1 MNTNVNKF
9 VIKKRRKKTIKKVI
23 LGLFIFIIGIII
35 FIYKAPIFN
44 LKKINI
50 SGLVTL
56 SNESLQEKLKYNIG
70 QNIFT
75 VDYIKIEKDLKEN
88 PYIKEIKISKKGINK
103 ININVVENKIA
114 YYLNSNE
121 SFKAINNEGIVVEE
135 INSLDDRSL
144 SKLTG
149 IDVSEKKIGDKISED
164 TQITFVLDTFYKMIE
179 VIPEE
184 LKFSEIN
191 ILDLNNISCYI
202 GNVEIILGDSSNLLD
217 KMNIA
222 LNIIEQGIITKG
234 YIDMSF
240 DGAPVIKQSQ

>member
-1 MNTNVNKF
+1 MNTKVNKF
-9 VIKKRRKKTIKKVI
+9 VKKKRRKKTIKKVI
-23 LGLFIFIIGIII
+23 LGLFIIIIGTII

-56 SNESLQEKLKYNIG
+56 SSESLQEELKYNIG

-75 VDYIKIEKDLKEN
+75 IDYNKIEKILKEN
-88 PYIKEIKISKKGINK
+88 PYIKEIKISKKSINQ

-114 YYLNSNE
+114 YFLSSNG
-121 SFKAINNEGIVVEE
+121 KITTINNEGIVVEE
-135 INSLDDRSL
+135 TDDIGDRSL
-144 SKLTG
+144 TKLTG
-149 IDVSEKKIGDKISED
+149 IDISDKKIGDKISED
-164 TQITFVLDTFYKMIE
+164 NKITFVLETFYKMIE

-184 LKFSEIN
+184 FKISEIN
-191 ILDLNNISCYI
+191 IYDFNNIICNI
-202 GNVEIILGDSSNLLD
+202 GDVEIILGDSSNLLD

-222 LNIIEQGIITKG
+222 LNILEQKIVTKG

-240 DGAPVIKQSQ
+240 EGTPIIKQND

>member
-1 MNTNVNKF
+1 
-9 VIKKRRKKTIKKVI
+9 
-23 LGLFIFIIGIII
+23 
-35 FIYKAPIFN
+35 
-44 LKKINI
+44 
-50 SGLVTL
+50 
-56 SNESLQEKLKYNIG
+56 
-70 QNIFT
+70 
-75 VDYIKIEKDLKEN
+75 
-88 PYIKEIKISKKGINK
+88 
-103 ININVVENKIA
+103 
-114 YYLNSNE
+114 
-121 SFKAINNEGIVVEE
+121 
-135 INSLDDRSL
+135 
-144 SKLTG
+144 
-149 IDVSEKKIGDKISED
+149 
-164 TQITFVLDTFYKMIE
+164 MIE

>member
-75 VDYIKIEKDLKEN
+75 VDYNKIEKDLKEN

-144 SKLTG
+144 TKLTG

>member
-9 VIKKRRKKTIKKVI
+9 VKKKRRKKTIKKVI
-23 LGLFIFIIGIII
+23 LGLFIIIIGTII

-56 SNESLQEKLKYNIG
+56 SSESLQEELKYNIG

-75 VDYIKIEKDLKEN
+75 IDYNKIEKILKEN
-88 PYIKEIKISKKGINK
+88 PYIKEIKISKKSINQ
-103 ININVVENKIA
+103 ININIVENKIA
-114 YYLNSNE
+114 YFLSSNGNITT
-121 SFKAINNEGIVVEE
+121 INNEGIVVEE
-135 INSLDDRSL
+135 TDDIGDRSL
-144 SKLTG
+144 TKLTG
-149 IDVSEKKIGDKISED
+149 IDISDKKIGDKISED
-164 TQITFVLDTFYKMIE
+164 NKITFVLETFYKMIE

-184 LKFSEIN
+184 FKISEIN
-191 ILDLNNISCYI
+191 IYDFNNIICNI
-202 GNVEIILGDSSNLLD
+202 GDVEIILGDSSNLLD

-222 LNIIEQGIITKG
+222 LNILEQKIVTKG

-240 DGAPVIKQSQ
+240 EGKPIIKQND